1 MWTYFNFIIFN
12 LTLFKQMYCNLMYFN
27 FIWNLNLNHFK
38 TIQTMETK
46 IIASMSPRI
55 ALSSYQISWKSGFVF
70 ALQIITSIGC
80 HSNIS

>member
-12 LTLFKQMYCNLMYFN
+12 LTLFKQMYFN

-38 TIQTMETK
+38 MIEIMEMK
-46 IIASMSPRI
+46 VIASMSPRM
-55 ALSSYQISWKSGFVF
+55 ALSSYQISWKSTKWFRF
-70 ALQIITSIGC
+70 CPTSIGC